1 MLNAALY
8 CRVSSDQQEAKY
20 GFEVQ
25 TAAGEAYAAKV
36 GARITRTFRDV
47 ISGTTPT
54 RHALEQLKQ
63 SADQFDIVIIPRTDR
78 VARDILV
85 GPLIVG
91 ELMQAGLT
99 VHMSDMGAYNPHDPS
114 SVFLFAMMMAK
125 SHTDRTT
132 IVQNMSLGRERK
144 VASGKFERPINAYG
158 YRDSEVFEPEAKWVR
173 WVFEQS
179 LHRGRRS
186 IARDLNAAAVPTA
199 RNAPLW
205 NDSQIRRITANTI
218 YKGVYEYGRRFTCSN
233 CGATGNLGTNI
244 ISIRPEHLTCK
255 CGHQVT
261 LHRQQLE
268 CPAIV
273 TPELWEQ
280 VNSTARKRF
289 RAELRGGP
297 RSQENAKHFAL
308 AGRIRCGECGKVMAC
323 ETTLSRGRNRYYYY
337 RCRNRL
343 ADVGG
348 EPCSHRKSYR
358 AHRINAA
365 ALEAVERALT
375 SDEVLQASLRLP
387 AAPDAVVFDPIA
399 ERERVNKELQNY
411 VRLAGKGLITD
422 EEFAAERRRLHA
434 ALEAIPDAPPE
445 PRQPQA
451 QDLEDWRAQVRKA
464 LKGSQRDVIL
474 AADAW
479 TVLSPEGAL
488 DVMFGVSD

>member
-25 TAAGEAYAAKV
+25 TAAGQAYAAKV

-47 ISGTTPT
+47 ISGTTQT
-54 RHALEQLKQ
+54 RHALEQLKAQ
-63 SADQFDIVIIPRTDR
+63 AIHFDIVIIPRTDR

-132 IVQNMSLGRERK
+132 IVQNMSFGRERK
-144 VASGKFERPINAYG
+144 VAAGQYERPINTYG
-158 YRDSEVFEPEAKWVR
+158 YRDSEIFEPEAKWVR

-205 NDSQIRRITANTI
+205 NDSQIRRITANAI

-233 CGATGNLGTNI
+233 CGATGNLSTNI
-244 ISIRPEHLTCK
+244 ISIQPKHLTCK

-273 TPELWEQ
+273 TPELWEA
-280 VNSTARKRF
+280 VNDAARKRY

-297 RSQENAKHFAL
+297 RSRENAKHYAL
-308 AGRIRCGECGKVMAC
+308 AGRIRCGECSKAMAC
-323 ETTLSRGRNRYYYY
+323 ETTVRRRRRYYYY
-337 RCRNRL
+337 RCRNRIGE
-343 ADVGG
+343 VGG
-348 EPCSHRKSYR
+348 PQCGHRKSYG

-365 ALEAVERALT
+365 ALEAIERALT
-375 SDEVLQASLRLP
+375 SDDLLKATLRLS
-387 AAPDAVVFDPIA
+387 AAPGAALFDPA
-399 ERERVNKELQNY
+399 VERERINKELQNY

-422 EEFAAERRRLHA
+422 EEFAVERRRLRA
-434 ALEAIPDAPPE
+434 ALETIPDAPAG
-445 PRQPQA
+445 PRTPQTS
-451 QDLEDWRAQVRKA
+451 DLEEWRAQVRQA
-464 LKGSQRDVIL
+464 LKGTERDLIL

-479 TVLSPEGAL
+479 AVITPDGEL
-488 DVMFGVSD
+488 DVTFGVSH